1 MVAQIRQK
9 AVSLV
14 NDLPL
19 SLLPEAIS
27 LLESLSKQT
36 NDLAVIE
43 ARENQLIEIIQRQLP
58 SEERQRLDDLRDR
71 NELELLTDAE
81 HQELLAYVD
90 RIERQGNE
98 RLEAAIE
105 LAQLRKLD
113 LDEVLHTFSRNEDS

>member
-14 NDLPL
+14 NELPL

-36 NDLAVIE
+36 HDVAGIE

-58 SEERQRLDDLRDR
+58 AEERHRLDYLRDR
-71 NELELLTDAE
+71 NELELLTAAE
-81 HQELLAYVD
+81 HQELLVYVD

-105 LAQLRKLD
+105 LAQIRQLD
-113 LDEVLHTFSRNEDS
+113 LDEVLHEFSNLVVD